1 MYVKVGLADK
11 RSNKQSRQI
20 INLLKGKVNRGLSMG
35 HRKYSAPRRGSV
47 AFRPR
52 ARAKSLEARVR
63 TWPIVKTD
71 KPRLVG
77 FAGFKAGEVDV
88 LTIDDREKT
97 PNFGKQ
103 LMNPATVIVC
113 PPIRIIGI
121 RGYSQDY
128 YGKHAVF
135 DLYGKDPIK
144 ELARKFPIK
153 VTDEDAFSKAEQ
165 SLDRVSSIMAIVA
178 VLPNEVNISQKKP
191 FVFEVAVS
199 GNNIREQYDYLKGL
213 LGKQVK
219 VSEVFQLGQYVDVFG
234 ITRGKGVEGPI
245 TRFGVKRKQ
254 HKSRKS
260 VRAVG
265 TLGPISPA
273 VVMYTVAR
281 QGQRGFH
288 QRTEYNKR
296 ILMISNAGT
305 KNSNDNNNNT
315 DEANLINPSGGFKHF
330 GFVKGDY
337 LVLRGSVPGVPK
349 RLLKIRQPLRSHQRK
364 VIEPKVLEV
373 IVK

>member
-1 MYVKVGLADK
+1 
-11 RSNKQSRQI
+11 
-20 INLLKGKVNRGLSMG
+20 MG

-63 TWPIVKTD
+63 TWPQMAAGEKNT
-71 KPRLVG
+71 LLG
-77 FAGFKAGEVDV
+77 FAGFKVGGIHV

-103 LMNPATVIVC
+103 LLNAATVIAT
-113 PPIRIIGI
+113 PPITIIGI
-121 RGYSQDY
+121 RAYRTDM
-128 YGKHAVF
+128 YGQHALF
-135 DLYGKDPIK
+135 DVYAKDLPK
-144 ELARKFPIK
+144 ELARRVEIK
-153 VTDEDAFSKAEQ
+153 QADDALAKAEAKV
-165 SLDRVSSIMAIVA
+165 DGASSVMAIAA
-178 VLPNEVNISQKKP
+178 VSPSDVGVPQKKP
-191 FVFEVAVS
+191 FVFELGVS
-199 GNNIREQYDYLKGL
+199 GKNARAQFDYVKGL
-213 LGKQVK
+213 LGKEVK
-219 VSEVFQLGQYVDVFG
+219 ASEVFQLGQNVDVFG

-296 ILMISNAGT
+296 ILVMSDAAKEGSIN
-305 KNSNDNNNNT
+305 
-315 DEANLINPSGGFKHF
+315 INPKGGFKHF
-330 GFVKGDY
+330 GLVKGEY
-337 LVLRGSVPGVPK
+337 IVVRGSIPGVPK
-349 RLLKIRQPLRSHQRK
+349 RLIKMRHPIRNIPKK
-364 VIEPKVLEV
+364 VAEPKVLEV
-373 IVK
+373 VVE